1 MAPEIS
7 TPAEPIPTP
16 PALEISTP
24 TEPIPTPP
32 APEILT
38 PAEPIPTPPALKILT
53 PTEPIPTPGDSGID
67 MRHPDLDSED
77 PTLPTLI
84 LQLTL
89 LSISSLTQMSLYIG
103 NLSSRT
109 SRDELERVF
118 QRFGQCNV
126 RLKDGYGFVVYN
138 FPPNA
143 EKALRALQG
152 GNICGKPLTL
162 TWSSKQP
169 RPFNRSIKDA
179 RSYEPIRQRSSVKGE
194 SYFYRKVQSNGL
206 LDHKFGDKQL
216 GRSQRR
222 LNSVD
227 MLDED
232 MSYPWDGMEDNIRE
246 DHHDCVETLPDKGG
260 SVEPNL
266 VDNGRWG
273 EEYHDQLNDNIVENG
288 RYEHYQGFDRNCE
301 DETHRMAYSGGS
313 PAPQSSHEIMGRE
326 HLFEGPLDAHID
338 SKYQQTCYNC
348 GGIGHKMRN
357 CSRAKFSQRKYTS
370 LDHRRADD
378 INRTVRGEGKLER
391 YVSRS
396 QGKLQSTRDSVS
408 MSQLLD
414 DRKTSDSRRH
424 RKLITNESSTKA
436 EEIDRVQKEHHRGKK
451 RHNRDFGNQKK
462 HSEKKANSSS
472 SNFDYIKSR
481 PHSTSRSSI
490 PVPRS
495 GLHSRSSL
503 VSSRAHSPPSDSGS
517 SSTSLY
523 SRSKRSKSRLKSSSH
538 TPLSLSVSP
547 GRSLQSSP
555 NTVKLDL
562 KGILGNAAASKT
574 KEILSEKG
582 LQVGDTRLENAKPE
596 NNMLVVENENA
607 LSSSKVEDEINKDL
621 PIGRDENGNHTVST
635 SLYEITNPRTRLSE
649 TLKETKQHQN
659 SDASMIAHTSLPIR
673 NQHLEAP
680 DNSNSCRSTSSM
692 PPSEKAM
699 LTARF
704 SSETLKE
711 ANEHRIFDASMMEH
725 VPLPIKNQ
733 HSEAPVS
740 SYSGCSTSISSDEM
754 FMVLK
759 HYGLELPDDNERHLP
774 PDAYFGSARLWPWQI
789 IYYRRLKKGPIS
801 MENYARRVSQNQEF
815 DSVHGRILHFIL
827 LFWTSHARLPVDFQ
841 LEAFNSFQVSSCC
854 LSCGRSNWRIEFY
867 VCYSVKHMTC
877 RSIHGLP
884 R

>member
-1 MAPEIS
+1 
-7 TPAEPIPTP
+7 
-16 PALEISTP
+16 
-24 TEPIPTPP
+24 
-32 APEILT
+32 
-38 PAEPIPTPPALKILT
+38 
-53 PTEPIPTPGDSGID
+53 
-67 MRHPDLDSED
+67 
-77 PTLPTLI
+77 
-84 LQLTL
+84 
-89 LSISSLTQMSLYIG
+89 MSLYIG

-109 SRDELERVF
+109 SRDELECVF
-118 QRFGQCNV
+118 QRFGQCNI

-143 EKALRALQG
+143 EEALRALQG
-152 GNICGKPLTL
+152 RNICGKPLTL
-162 TWSSKQP
+162 TWSNKQP

-179 RSYEPIRQRSSVKGE
+179 RSYELLHHRSSVKGE

-206 LDHKFGDKQL
+206 QDHKFGDKQL
-216 GRSQRR
+216 CRSQRR

-232 MSYPWDGMEDNIRE
+232 MSYPWDSMEDNIQE
-246 DHHDCVETLPDKGG
+246 DHHDCGETLPDKGG

-266 VDNGRWG
+266 IDNGRWG

-288 RYEHYQGFDRNCE
+288 RYEHYQGFDRKGE
-301 DETHRMAYSGGS
+301 DETHQMACSGGS
-313 PAPQSSHEIMGRE
+313 PAPQSSREIMGRE

-357 CSRAKFSQRKYTS
+357 CSRENFSQRKFTRF
-370 LDHRRADD
+370 DHRYADT
-378 INRTVRGEGKLER
+378 IYRTVTGEGKLER

-408 MSQLLD
+408 MSQFLD
-414 DRKTSDSRRH
+414 DRNTSDSRRH
-424 RKLITNESSTKA
+424 RKLITIESPTKA
-436 EEIDRVQKEHHRGKK
+436 DEIDRVRKEHHRGKK

-462 HSEKKANSSS
+462 RSEKKANSSS
-472 SNFDYIKSR
+472 SNSDYIKSR
-481 PHSTSRSSI
+481 PHSTYRSSKPVSRS
-490 PVPRS
+490 
-495 GLHSRSSL
+495 GFHSRSSL
-503 VSSRAHSPPSDSGS
+503 VSSRAQSPSSDSGS

-547 GRSLQSSP
+547 GQPLLSFP
-555 NTVKLDL
+555 NKVK
-562 KGILGNAAASKT
+562 LGNAAASN

-582 LQVGDTRLENAKPE
+582 LQVGDTGSENVKLE
-596 NNMLVVENENA
+596 NNMLVMVNENA

-621 PIGRDENGNHTVST
+621 PFERDENGNHTVSR
-635 SLYEITNPRTRLSE
+635 SLDEITNPRTITSE

-659 SDASMIAHTSLPIR
+659 SDASMTAHTSLPIR
-673 NQHLEAP
+673 NQPLEAP

-711 ANEHRIFDASMMEH
+711 ANEHKISDASMMEH
-725 VPLPIKNQ
+725 VPLPIKSQ
-733 HSEAPVS
+733 RSEAPVS
-740 SYSGCSTSISSDEM
+740 SHSGCSTSISSDEM

-759 HYGLELPDDNERHLP
+759 HYGLELPDDNERYLP
-774 PDAYFGSARLWPWQI
+774 PDTYFGSARLWPWQI

-815 DSVHGRILHFIL
+815 GI
-827 LFWTSHARLPVDFQ
+827 VDQ
-841 LEAFNSFQVSSCC
+841 YVRSSSGWVELGQDC
-854 LSCGRSNWRIEFY
+854 L
-867 VCYSVKHMTC
+867 
-877 RSIHGLP
+877 
-884 R
+884 